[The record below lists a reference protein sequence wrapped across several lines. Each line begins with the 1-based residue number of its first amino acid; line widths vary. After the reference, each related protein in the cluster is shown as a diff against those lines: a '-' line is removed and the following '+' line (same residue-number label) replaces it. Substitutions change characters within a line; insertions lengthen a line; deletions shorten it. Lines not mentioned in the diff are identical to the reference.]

1 MIKLL
6 DKNIADKIAAG
17 EVIERPVSII
27 KELMEN
33 SVDAGADSIVVDI
46 KNGGKS
52 YIRVTDNGE
61 GISNNETETAFLR
74 HATGKI
80 STMEDLNAIQTL
92 GFRGE
97 ALASISAVTRLKM
110 LTKRREDKEGTKIII
125 HGGNVISKEVTGTP
139 DGTTFVIEDVFYNTP
154 ARKKFL
160 KTDGAEGNKIIDFM
174 SKFALN
180 YPDIAIKLI
189 SNNSTVFA
197 TIGNGDYLG
206 NINNIFPNRDF
217 KNLIEVNYEENG
229 IKVFGYVSNPGQTKT
244 TKQGQIYFVNG
255 RIVESNVIDKG
266 IKLGYKE
273 RIFSGYP
280 ICILFITVDPKT
292 IDVNIHPNKKEI
304 RFHDERE
311 VINTVAKA
319 LSEVILKKQSI
330 HEFEM
335 PKIREESIVEYEP
348 MPEFKEILNT
358 EQVDIKKVLID
369 KKPEIEENII
379 IKAPNNRPFDF
390 DDLNISG
397 YILST
402 YIIVED
408 KDENIYFIDQHAA
421 HERIFYEKLIGNYL
435 NEEKLSQPIL
445 TPIVIETAK
454 STEGLNKEILSVI
467 NKMGYNMDE
476 FGNNSYII
484 REIPAKM
491 TLIEAESFINTF
503 IDNLIDGDMVDN
515 NVVIDKLIT
524 KSCKKAVKG
533 NNKLSNME
541 QTELLNVLSKC
552 INPFNCPHGRPT
564 FLKLSKYDIE
574 KSFHRR

>member
-6 DKNIADKIAAG
+6 DKNVADKIAAG

-33 SVDAGADSIVVDI
+33 SIDAGANSIVVDI

-61 GISNNETETAFLR
+61 GISTEEAETAFLR

-80 STMEDLNAIQTL
+80 SSLEDLNAINTL

-110 LTKRREDKEGTKIII
+110 ITKREVDSEGSKLVINGGHVMTKEM
-125 HGGNVISKEVTGTP
+125 TGAP
-139 DGTTFVIEDVFYNTP
+139 NGTTFVIEDVFYNTP

-160 KTDGAEGNKIIDFM
+160 KTDGAEGNKIIDFV
-174 SKFALN
+174 SKFALS
-180 YPDIAIKLI
+180 YPMISIKLI
-189 SNNSTVFA
+189 NNNITVFA
-197 TIGNGDYLG
+197 TTGDGNYLN
-206 NINNIFPNRDF
+206 NINNVFPNKDY
-217 KNLIEVNYEENG
+217 KNLMEVNYEENG

-244 TKQGQIYFVNG
+244 TKQGQIFFVNG
-255 RIVESNVIDKG
+255 RIVDSKVIDKG
-266 IKLGYKE
+266 IKAGYKE

-280 ICILFITVDPKT
+280 ICILFITVNSKT

-304 RFHDERE
+304 RFHDEKE
-311 VINTVAKA
+311 VINAISKGIT
-319 LSEVILKKQSI
+319 EVVFKQQSI

-335 PKIREESIVEYEP
+335 PRIREENVIDYEP

-358 EQVDIKKVLID
+358 EQVDIKNVLKE
-369 KKPEIEENII
+369 KKSEIAENII
-379 IKAPNNRPFDF
+379 ISAPINRPFDF
-390 DDLNISG
+390 NELKIAG

-402 YIIVED
+402 YIVVED
-408 KDENIYFIDQHAA
+408 TDENTYFIDQHAA

-435 NEEKLSQPIL
+435 SDEKLSQPIL
-445 TPIVIETAK
+445 TPIVLETSNAMD
-454 STEGLNKEILSVI
+454 GLRDEILNVI
-467 NKMGYNMDE
+467 NKMGFDIGE

-484 REIPAKM
+484 REIPGNM
-491 TLIEAESFINTF
+491 TLNEAENFVNTF
-503 IDNLIDGDMVDN
+503 IDNVIDGETMDN
-515 NVVIDKLIT
+515 NVVIDKIIT
-524 KSCKKAVKG
+524 KSCKNAVKG
-533 NNKLSNME
+533 NNKLSEME
-541 QTELLNVLSKC
+541 QNELLDVLSKC

-564 FLKLSKYDIE
+564 FIKLSKYDIE
-574 KSFHRR
+574 KAFHRR

>member
-6 DKNIADKIAAG
+6 DKNVADKIAAG

-33 SVDAGADSIVVDI
+33 SIDAGANSIVVDI

-61 GISNNETETAFLR
+61 GISTEEAETAFLR

-80 STMEDLNAIQTL
+80 SSLEDLNAINTL

-110 LTKRREDKEGTKIII
+110 ITKREVDSEGSKLVINGGHVMTKEM
-125 HGGNVISKEVTGTP
+125 TGAP
-139 DGTTFVIEDVFYNTP
+139 NGTTFVIEDVFYNTP

-160 KTDGAEGNKIIDFM
+160 KTDGAEGNKIIDFV
-174 SKFALN
+174 SKFALS
-180 YPDIAIKLI
+180 YPMISIKLI
-189 SNNSTVFA
+189 NNNITVFA
-197 TIGNGDYLG
+197 TTGDGNYLN
-206 NINNIFPNRDF
+206 NINNVFPNKDY
-217 KNLIEVNYEENG
+217 KNLMEVNYEENG

-244 TKQGQIYFVNG
+244 TKQGQIFFVNG
-255 RIVESNVIDKG
+255 RIVDSKVIDKG
-266 IKLGYKE
+266 IKAGYKE

-280 ICILFITVDPKT
+280 ICILFITVNSKT

-304 RFHDERE
+304 RFHDEKE
-311 VINTVAKA
+311 VINAISKGIT
-319 LSEVILKKQSI
+319 EVVFKQQSI

-335 PKIREESIVEYEP
+335 PRIREENVIDYEP

-358 EQVDIKKVLID
+358 EQVDIKNVLKE
-369 KKPEIEENII
+369 KKSEISENII
-379 IKAPNNRPFDF
+379 ISAPINRPFEF
-390 DDLNISG
+390 NDLKIAG

-402 YIIVED
+402 YIVVED
-408 KDENIYFIDQHAA
+408 TDENTYFIDQHAA

-435 NEEKLSQPIL
+435 SDEKLSQPIL
-445 TPIVIETAK
+445 TPIVLETSNAMD
-454 STEGLNKEILSVI
+454 GLRDEILNVI
-467 NKMGYNMDE
+467 NKMGFDIGE

-484 REIPAKM
+484 REIPGNM
-491 TLIEAESFINTF
+491 TLNEAENFVNTF
-503 IDNLIDGDMVDN
+503 IDNVIDGETMDN
-515 NVVIDKLIT
+515 KVVIDKIIT
-524 KSCKKAVKG
+524 KSCKNAVKG
-533 NNKLSNME
+533 NNKLSEME
-541 QTELLNVLSKC
+541 QNELLDVLSKC

-564 FLKLSKYDIE
+564 FIKLSKYDIE
-574 KSFHRR
+574 KAFHRR

>member
-6 DKNIADKIAAG
+6 DKNVADKIAAG

-33 SVDAGADSIVVDI
+33 SIDAGANSIVVDI

-61 GISNNETETAFLR
+61 GISTEEAETAFLR

-80 STMEDLNAIQTL
+80 SSLEDLNAINTL

-110 LTKRREDKEGTKIII
+110 ITKREVDSEGSKLVINGGHVMTKEM
-125 HGGNVISKEVTGTP
+125 TGAP
-139 DGTTFVIEDVFYNTP
+139 NGTTFVIEDVFYNTP

-160 KTDGAEGNKIIDFM
+160 KTDGAEGNKIIDFV
-174 SKFALN
+174 SKFALS
-180 YPDIAIKLI
+180 YPMISIKLI
-189 SNNSTVFA
+189 NNNITVFA
-197 TIGNGDYLG
+197 TTGDGNYLN
-206 NINNIFPNRDF
+206 NINNVFPNKDY
-217 KNLIEVNYEENG
+217 KNLMEVNYEENG

-244 TKQGQIYFVNG
+244 TKQGQIFFVNG
-255 RIVESNVIDKG
+255 RIVDSKVIDKG
-266 IKLGYKE
+266 IKAGYKE

-280 ICILFITVDPKT
+280 ICILFITVNSKT

-304 RFHDERE
+304 RFHDEKE
-311 VINTVAKA
+311 VINAISKGIT
-319 LSEVILKKQSI
+319 EVVFKQQSI

-335 PKIREESIVEYEP
+335 PRIREENVIDYEP

-358 EQVDIKKVLID
+358 EQVDIKNVLKE
-369 KKPEIEENII
+369 KKSEIAENII
-379 IKAPNNRPFDF
+379 ISAPINRPFEF
-390 DDLNISG
+390 NDLKIAG

-402 YIIVED
+402 YIVVED
-408 KDENIYFIDQHAA
+408 TDENTYFIDQHAA

-435 NEEKLSQPIL
+435 SDEKLSQPIL
-445 TPIVIETAK
+445 TPIVLETSNAMD
-454 STEGLNKEILSVI
+454 GLRDEILNVI
-467 NKMGYNMDE
+467 NKMGFDIGE

-484 REIPAKM
+484 REIPGNM
-491 TLIEAESFINTF
+491 TLNEAENFVNTF
-503 IDNLIDGDMVDN
+503 IDNVIDGETMDN
-515 NVVIDKLIT
+515 KVVIDKIIT
-524 KSCKKAVKG
+524 KSCKNAVKG
-533 NNKLSNME
+533 NNKLSEME
-541 QTELLNVLSKC
+541 QNELLDVLSKC

-564 FLKLSKYDIE
+564 FIKLSKYDIE
-574 KSFHRR
+574 KAFHRR

>member
-6 DKNIADKIAAG
+6 DKNVADKIAAG

-33 SVDAGADSIVVDI
+33 SIDAGANSIVVDI

-61 GISNNETETAFLR
+61 GISTEEAETAFLR

-80 STMEDLNAIQTL
+80 SSLEDLNAINTL

-110 LTKRREDKEGTKIII
+110 ITKREVDSEGSKLVINGGHVMTKEM
-125 HGGNVISKEVTGTP
+125 TGAP
-139 DGTTFVIEDVFYNTP
+139 NGTTFVIEDVFYNTP

-160 KTDGAEGNKIIDFM
+160 KTDGAEGNKIIDFV
-174 SKFALN
+174 SKFALS
-180 YPDIAIKLI
+180 YPMISIKLI
-189 SNNSTVFA
+189 NNNITVFA
-197 TIGNGDYLG
+197 TTGDGNYLN
-206 NINNIFPNRDF
+206 NINNVFPNKDY
-217 KNLIEVNYEENG
+217 KNLMEVNYEENG

-244 TKQGQIYFVNG
+244 TKQGQIFFVNG
-255 RIVESNVIDKG
+255 RIVDSKVIDKG
-266 IKLGYKE
+266 IKAGYKE

-280 ICILFITVDPKT
+280 ICILFITVNSKT

-304 RFHDERE
+304 RFHDEKE
-311 VINTVAKA
+311 VINAISKGIT
-319 LSEVILKKQSI
+319 EVVFKQQSI

-335 PKIREESIVEYEP
+335 PRIREENVIDYEP

-358 EQVDIKKVLID
+358 EQVDIKNVLKE
-369 KKPEIEENII
+369 KKSEIAENII
-379 IKAPNNRPFDF
+379 ISAPINRPFDF
-390 DDLNISG
+390 NELKIAG

-402 YIIVED
+402 YIVVED
-408 KDENIYFIDQHAA
+408 TDENTYFIDQHAA

-435 NEEKLSQPIL
+435 SDEKLSQPIL
-445 TPIVIETAK
+445 TPIVLETSNAMD
-454 STEGLNKEILSVI
+454 GLRDEILNVI
-467 NKMGYNMDE
+467 NKMGFDIGE

-484 REIPAKM
+484 REIPGNM
-491 TLIEAESFINTF
+491 TLNEAENFVNTF
-503 IDNLIDGDMVDN
+503 IDNVIDGETMDN
-515 NVVIDKLIT
+515 KVVIDKIIT
-524 KSCKKAVKG
+524 KSCKNAVKG
-533 NNKLSNME
+533 NNKLSEME
-541 QTELLNVLSKC
+541 QNELLDVLSKC

-564 FLKLSKYDIE
+564 FIKLSKYDIE
-574 KSFHRR
+574 KAFHRR